1 MVIAGA
7 VAGWYFTRDK
17 SDLKLPILGSFKR
30 LVIYHLGTVAFGS
43 FIIALVQLVR
53 MILAYIERKL
63 AKRTNACG
71 PLLKC
76 CQCVLWCFEKCLKFL
91 NRNAYIMTAI
101 YGYNFCKAA
110 QKAFSLLT
118 SNILRVAAINSVGT
132 FVLFLGKVAVVA
144 STVIIGKHLILN
156 FRPQNY
162 DNLL

>member
-76 CQCVLWCFEKCLKFL
+76 CQCVLWCFEKCLK
-91 NRNAYIMTAI
+91 NKKKKTNITPRS
-101 YGYNFCKAA
+101 YGY
-110 QKAFSLLT
+110 
-118 SNILRVAAINSVGT
+118 
-132 FVLFLGKVAVVA
+132 
-144 STVIIGKHLILN
+144 
-156 FRPQNY
+156 
-162 DNLL
+162 